1 MGLSRQS
8 SRELVDE
15 EEDAEFKDV
24 DDDEEATS
32 SDSTRDDEDVIGI
45 QKQRR
50 VTTMSEGR
58 KPLLSISHFP
68 DKSFS
73 VVILL
78 PRK

>member
-8 SRELVDE
+8 SRGLADE
-15 EEDAEFKDV
+15 EEDAESKDV
-24 DDDEEATS
+24 DDDEEAGERTS

-58 KPLLSISHFP
+58 KL
-68 DKSFS
+68 
-73 VVILL
+73 
-78 PRK
+78 